1 MIVNAKDRIIRRLAE
16 IPPGTG
22 LACHEFF
29 LDGVSENSI
38 AARLRELR
46 ADHLVTAR
54 VRQGKAFKEWLLV
67 ASACAAPIGAAG
79 AQF

>member
-16 IPPGTG
+16 VPPGTG
-22 LACHEFF
+22 LACHEFG

-38 AARLRELR
+38 SARLRELR
-46 ADHLVTAR
+46 AERKVLAR
-54 VRQGKAFKEWLLV
+54 VRQGKTFKEWLLA
-67 ASACAAPIGAAG
+67 ASACAAPVGAHG